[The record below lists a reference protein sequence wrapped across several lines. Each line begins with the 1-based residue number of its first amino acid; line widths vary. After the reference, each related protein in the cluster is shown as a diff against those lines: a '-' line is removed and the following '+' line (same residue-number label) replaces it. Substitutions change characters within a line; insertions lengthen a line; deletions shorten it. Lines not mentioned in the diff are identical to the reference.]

1 MRHTHFATVIV
12 QFCYTR
18 CNLITFHRDGGGCQ
32 SINLLDKKNYYT
44 CMYKFGI
51 RNEVALSLRAYLVD
65 WLVGENKNQIKQTH
79 QHIIRTPILR
89 CGTQ

>member
-32 SINLLDKKNYYT
+32 SINLLDKNNSYT

-51 RNEVALSLRAYLVD
+51 RNEFALYYYYFILSLRAYLVD
-65 WLVGENKNQIKQTH
+65 WLIGETKNQIK
-79 QHIIRTPILR
+79 
-89 CGTQ
+89 